1 MQSTATEDKI
11 FKESSLYLQT
21 GCCMVTL
28 LERYIQSVKDTKEE
42 LDRLV
47 SNPEISDQQKCSI
60 QRALQDKR
68 LLRTTP

>member
-1 MQSTATEDKI
+1 
-11 FKESSLYLQT
+11 
-21 GCCMVTL
+21 MVTL
-28 LERYIQSVKDTKEE
+28 LERYIQSVKDIKEE